1 MPIDSEPD
9 QAPAIRGRAA
19 LLGFSAFRLALYAF
33 LVLACAHSERRNH
46 APEAR
51 FEGESMGTTYTVVLV
66 AELSQGERSELE
78 RIIRAALDEV
88 DAAMSTYRD
97 DSELSRFNRAPP
109 GEPFSLSPET
119 LEVVSEA
126 IAVSEMTGGAFDV
139 TVAPLVRLWGFGPLA
154 DRDRLPTDEELAAAM
169 SRVGYRHLAVDRAGG
184 TLAKDL
190 DGVECDLSAIAKG
203 YGVDRVASALERFG
217 IGNYM
222 IELGGEVRTLGVNP
236 SGEPWKIAIEKPV
249 FIGRDIERIV
259 PLSGLSV
266 ATSGD
271 YRHFITVDGVTRSH
285 LIDPRTGRP
294 VQQGLASVSVVEKNC
309 MRADAL
315 ASALFVLGPDD
326 GLELA
331 SRKGLAAL
339 FLIRNEDGSFEE
351 RSTPAF
357 DALTS

>member
-1 MPIDSEPD
+1 
-9 QAPAIRGRAA
+9 
-19 LLGFSAFRLALYAF
+19 
-33 LVLACAHSERRNH
+33 
-46 APEAR
+46 
-51 FEGESMGTTYTVVLV
+51 MGTTYTVVV
-66 AELSQGERSELE
+66 AAELSPGERSELE
-78 RIIRAALDEV
+78 RVIRTPLDKV
-88 DAAMSTYRD
+88 DAAMSNYRD

-109 GEPFSLSPET
+109 SEPFPSSAEI

-154 DRDRLPTDEELAAAM
+154 DRDRLPTDEEIAVAM
-169 SRVGYRHLAVDRAGG
+169 SRVGYRHLVVDRAAG

-190 DGVECDLSAIAKG
+190 GGVECDLSAIAKG
-203 YGVDRVASALERFG
+203 YGVDRLAAALDRSG
-217 IGNYM
+217 IQNYM

-236 SGEPWKIAIEKPV
+236 SGEPWRIAIEKPV
-249 FIGRDIERIV
+249 FIGREIERIV
-259 PLSGLSV
+259 RLSGLSV

-271 YRHFITVDGVTRSH
+271 YRNFITMDGVTQTH

-294 VQQGLASVSVVEKNC
+294 IHHGLASVSVVEKTC

-315 ASALFVLGPDD
+315 ASALLVLGPVEGID
-326 GLELA
+326 LA
-331 SRKGLAAL
+331 SRLGLAAL
-339 FLIRNEDGSFEE
+339 FLIRNEDGSIEE